1 MIGWFYVGY
10 DFLNRV
16 HGYFKIG
23 ESGKQY
29 LSTRLGQI
37 RQNDAFECLGFL
49 KLFNVTDAERWFIE
63 SSVRLAMERAGFTHT
78 QKDHF
83 LYTIEKGRKVEQAQ
97 EIAEQALTFAIGAC
111 ELIGVKYEKG
121 YKQYKRR

>member
-16 HGYFKIG
+16 YGYFKIG
-23 ESGKQY
+23 ETGKQY

-37 RQNDAFECLGFL
+37 RQGDAFECLGFL
-49 KLFNVTDAERWFIE
+49 KLFDVTDAERWFIE
-63 SSVRLAMERAGFTHT
+63 SSTRLMMERAGYTHT

-83 LYTIEKGRKVEQAQ
+83 LYRIEKGRKEEQAF
-97 EIAEQALTFAIGAC
+97 EMAEQALNFAISAC

-121 YKQYKRR
+121 YKKYKRR

>member
-23 ESGKQY
+23 ETGEKY
-29 LSTRLGQI
+29 LSTRLGHI
-37 RQNDAFECLGFL
+37 RKTDAFECLGFL
-49 KLFNVTDAERWFIE
+49 KLFDVTDSERWFIE
-63 SSVRLAMERAGFTHT
+63 SFVRLMMERVGFIQT

-83 LYTIEKGRKVEQAQ
+83 LYNIKKGEKEAQAKA
-97 EIAEQALTFAIGAC
+97 IAELALLFAMCAC
-111 ELIGVKYEKG
+111 KLINVKYEKG
-121 YKQYKRR
+121 YKRYKRR